1 MLYELKANSV
11 TFNVYVQKKV
21 IVNHFMEVCPL
32 IYRREW
38 VQFFDWMSFSFYT
51 DKTMEKAVSLPCC

>member
-38 VQFFDWMSFSFYT
+38 VQFFD
-51 DKTMEKAVSLPCC
+51 